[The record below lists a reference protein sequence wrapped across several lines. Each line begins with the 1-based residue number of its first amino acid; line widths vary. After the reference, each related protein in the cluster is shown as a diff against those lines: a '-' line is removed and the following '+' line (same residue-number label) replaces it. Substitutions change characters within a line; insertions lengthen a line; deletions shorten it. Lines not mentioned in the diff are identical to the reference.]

1 VAIFHLSVKTVSRSA
16 GRSATAAAAYRA
28 GVEIVDERTGQ
39 VHDYT
44 RRGGVDRDHSPGLV
58 MPPDAPAWAADRSAL
73 WNFAEKSETRKNSTV
88 AREFEIALPDELT
101 PEQRG
106 ALVREFARALAD
118 RHGVA
123 VDAQIHEPGA
133 EGDSRNWHA
142 HVLTSTRRLGP
153 DGFKEKARELDGRKT
168 GPDIVTE
175 WRATWAAM
183 TNRALE
189 RAGVVE
195 RVDHRSLA
203 DQGGND
209 REPTPHLGPSATMD
223 MRRAQRTGEPAKT
236 ERAAQWVAVR
246 DNNAARRRRK
256 ISFDLADERR
266 PRGVFAAL
274 LAASAGSAPHDDDGC
289 PKPPAA
295 RPRGPGMG

>member
-1 VAIFHLSVKTVSRSA
+1 VAIYHCSVKPVSRSA

-28 GVEIVDERTGQ
+28 GDAIADERTGQ
-39 VHDYT
+39 VHDY
-44 RRGGVDRDHSPGLV
+44 RRRSGVASVDIVL
-58 MPPDAPAWAADRSAL
+58 PAGAAASLAERSAL
-73 WNFAEKSETRKNSTV
+73 WNAAELAEKRRDGCT
-88 AREFEIALPDELT
+88 AREYVVALPEELDAG
-101 PEQRG
+101 QRRQL
-106 ALVREFARALAD
+106 ALDFAQALAA

-123 VDAQIHEPGA
+123 ADVAIHAPGR
-133 EGDSRNWHA
+133 EGDQRNHHA
-142 HVLTSTRRLGP
+142 HLLTTTRVAGPGGLGAKADIEKSGRNRKADLGATRLLW
-153 DGFKEKARELDGRKT
+153 ARLAND
-168 GPDIVTE
+168 
-175 WRATWAAM
+175 
-183 TNRALE
+183 ALE
-189 RAGVVE
+189 RAGRPE
-195 RVDHRSLA
+195 RIDHRSLA

-256 ISFDLADERR
+256 ISFDLADDRR